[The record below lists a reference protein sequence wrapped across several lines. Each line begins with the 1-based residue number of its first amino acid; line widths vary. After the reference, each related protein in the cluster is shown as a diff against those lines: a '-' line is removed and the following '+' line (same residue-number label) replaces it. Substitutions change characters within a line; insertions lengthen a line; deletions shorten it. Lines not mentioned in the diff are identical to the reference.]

1 MPSASAGDRFPDVLV
16 HDSEGPRSLYNRH
29 QGGEVVIAWGFPS
42 AQMTALEQSHP
53 VVVVAL
59 SKTSMASRWIEAS
72 PDLSAWVTG
81 GASQGALVLDAS
93 LRVRQRVSLEN
104 PAELDQALAV
114 TTPVTQGLSGAAP
127 VLSIPR
133 VLEPELVA
141 DVIAHFRL
149 TGGEPSGVLH
159 YAQGK
164 PEFAIDPSVKMRRET
179 IIRASELE
187 QRIHDRLMQRALPEI
202 HRAFAFQVR
211 NREHFKIIAYH
222 AGAGYFRAHRDND
235 TADVAHRRFAM
246 TLNLNTGNYSGGC
259 LRFPEFGPHLYET
272 QAGGALVFSCSLLH
286 EATDVVAG
294 ERLAMTTFL
303 Y

>member
-1 MPSASAGDRFPDVLV
+1 MPLASAGDRFPDVLV
-16 HDSEGPRSLYNRH
+16 RDIEGPRSLYNRH
-29 QGGEVVIAWGFPS
+29 QGGEVVVAWGYPS
-42 AQMTALEQSHP
+42 AQLVALEQVHP
-53 VVVVAL
+53 VVVIAL
-59 SKTSMASRWIEAS
+59 SKGGGTPRWVEAG
-72 PDLSAWVTG
+72 PELSAWVTG
-81 GASQGALVLDAS
+81 GAQQGALVLDAS
-93 LRVRQRVSLEN
+93 LRVRQRVGSDN
-104 PAELDQALAV
+104 PAELDQALAA
-114 TTPVTQGLSGAAP
+114 TMPATQGLSGAAP
-127 VLSIPR
+127 VLNIPR

-179 IIRASELE
+179 VIQATDLE
-187 QRIHDRLMQRALPEI
+187 QRVHDRLMQRVLPEI

-211 NREHFKIIAYH
+211 NREHFKIIAYQ

-259 LRFPEFGPHLYET
+259 LRFPEFGPHLFEAE
-272 QAGGALVFSCSLLH
+272 AGGALVFSCSLLH